1 MPKIKTLKDIKVK
14 NKRVLMRVDFNVPL
28 KGKEKLSKIEATIPT
43 IKYLIKQKSKIILM
57 SHLGRPGGKIKKNLS
72 LEPIVKELEKLLKKK
87 ILFSKNRIKEM
98 KFGDIVMLEN
108 IRFHPG
114 EEKNSPK
121 FAKELAKLGDIYI
134 NEAFASLQGHVS
146 TIGLPKF
153 LPSAI
158 GFLFE
163 QEIKEL
169 SRIFR
174 KPKRPLVVIIGGA
187 KVKIKI
193 KVIEKF
199 LKKAD
204 KVLIGGALPNT
215 IFAAKGID
223 MGKSFVEKD
232 MFKVVEKLD
241 LENPKLQLPVDFVV
255 RLKPGFNQPEIRGL
269 NAVKENEAV
278 LDMGP
283 RTIELFLESIED
295 AKMIVWNGPLGLIEE
310 KPFDRAS
317 EILAKAIAQSKAY
330 SIVGGGDTVAFIR
343 KLGLEKKYNYV
354 STGGGAMLEY
364 LVNETLPGIE
374 ALKK

>member
-1 MPKIKTLKDIKVK
+1 MPKIKTLKNINVK

-28 KGKEKLSKIEATIPT
+28 REKEKLSKVEATMPT
-43 IKYLIKQKSKIILM
+43 LKYLIKQKAKIILM
-57 SHLGRPGGKIKKNLS
+57 SHLGRPDGKIKKNLS
-72 LEPIVKELEKLLKKK
+72 LEPIAKELEKLLKKK

-98 KFGDIVMLEN
+98 KSGDIVMLEN
-108 IRFHPG
+108 IRFNPG

-121 FAKELAKLGDIYI
+121 FARELAALGDVYI

-146 TIGLPKF
+146 TIGLPKL

-163 QEIKEL
+163 KEIKEL
-169 SRIFR
+169 DRILH
-174 KPKRPLVVIIGGA
+174 KPKHPLMIIIGGV
-187 KVKIKI
+187 KVETKI

-199 LKKAD
+199 LEKAD
-204 KVLIGGALPNT
+204 KVLVGGALPNT
-215 IFAAKGID
+215 IFAAKGIE
-223 MGKSFVEKD
+223 MGRSFIEKD

-241 LENPKLQLPVDFVV
+241 LENPKLLLAVDFICQ
-255 RLKPGFNQPEIRGL
+255 NSEIVTRGI
-269 NAVKENEAV
+269 NAIKANEAV

-283 RTIELFLESIED
+283 RTMEMFCQSIKK
-295 AKMIVWNGPLGLIEE
+295 AKMIVWNGPLGLVEK

-317 EILAKAIAQSKAY
+317 EILAKAIVKSRAY
-330 SIVGGGDTVAFIR
+330 TIVGGGDTVAFVR
-343 KLGLEKKYNYV
+343 KLGLEKKYSYI

-364 LVNETLPGIE
+364 LANETLPGIE